1 MKLYLIKSLLY
12 SSIYS
17 GLYLLFRTLP
27 KHQKL
32 VLNLSLFIRKG
43 FLFTAI
49 VTSTAGFLSALAPNY
64 ACLLFLRF
72 MVGIGLGGGPVLW
85 SWFLEFVPAPNRGT
99 WMVIF
104 STFWTIGT
112 IFEASVAWVTP
123 FFKILLYLHYFFN
136 EICFLT

>member
-1 MKLYLIKSLLY
+1 M
-12 SSIYS
+12 
-17 GLYLLFRTLP
+17 
-27 KHQKL
+27 
-32 VLNLSLFIRKG
+32 VLNLSSFIRKG

-64 ACLLFLRF
+64 ASLLFLRF

-112 IFEASVAWVTP
+112 IFEASIAWVKDRFT
-123 FFKILLYLHYFFN
+123 ILLFLNYYFQ
-136 EICFLT
+136 ESYIP